1 MFFLCIETITFPRL
15 KETKYQSY
23 RKTTIEELNMNRM
36 TWEGKVEKRI
46 IEKGEMEKEG
56 EIENKVNRRGREEN
70 KS

>member
-1 MFFLCIETITFPRL
+1 
-15 KETKYQSY
+15 
-23 RKTTIEELNMNRM
+23 MNRM